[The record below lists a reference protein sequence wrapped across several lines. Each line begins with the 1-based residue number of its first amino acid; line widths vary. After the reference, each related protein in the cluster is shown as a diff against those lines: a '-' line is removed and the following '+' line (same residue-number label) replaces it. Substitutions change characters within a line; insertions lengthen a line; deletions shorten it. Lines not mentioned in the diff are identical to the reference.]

1 MGVGEHG
8 VMDAAAMLDDLAAL
22 VEVESPSSDV
32 EATGRC
38 ADVLVQIGN
47 ARLGVAAE
55 RVDAGGHPAVLW
67 RFGGPTKVLL
77 VGHLD
82 TVWPMGTL
90 AELPFNVRDG
100 RATGPGVFD
109 MKAGLVQG
117 IHALAT
123 LDTLEGVTVLVTS
136 DEETGSLGSRT
147 LIETEARGAH
157 AALVLEPS
165 ADGALKT
172 GRKGVSMYAVH
183 AVGRASHAGLEPEK
197 GINALVELSHQVL
210 ALAGIAR
217 PELGTTVTPTVAR
230 AGGATNVV
238 PEAASVDID
247 VRCATPEEQQRV
259 DDAMRA
265 LRPRLDGA
273 QLRIEGAPNRPPM
286 PASSSA
292 DLFALASKLAGFDLQ
307 GVEVGGG
314 SDGNFTAGVG
324 TPTLDGLGAVGDGA
338 HARHE
343 WTDVAAM
350 PVRAHLVADLVRE
363 LLARPD
369 TSARPERPSERET

>member
-1 MGVGEHG
+1 
-8 VMDAAAMLDDLAAL
+8 MLDDLAAL
-22 VEVESPSSDV
+22 VEVESPSADV
-32 EATGRC
+32 DATARC
-38 ADVLVQIGN
+38 AGVLASIGGD
-47 ARLGVAAE
+47 RLGVAPE

-67 RFGGPTKVLL
+67 RFGGPTRVLL

-90 AELPFNVRDG
+90 AELPFAVREG

-117 IHALAT
+117 IHALAS
-123 LDTLEGVTVLVTS
+123 LDALDGVTVLVTS
-136 DEETGSLGSRT
+136 DEETGSLGSRA
-147 LIETEARGAH
+147 LIEDEARGAR

-172 GRKGVSMYAVH
+172 GRKGVSMYRIQAT
-183 AVGRASHAGLEPEK
+183 GRAAHAGLEPEK
-197 GINALVELSHQVL
+197 GVNALIELAHHVL
-210 ALAGIAR
+210 ALHSIAR
-217 PELGTTVTPTVAR
+217 PDVGTTVTPTVAR
-230 AGGATNVV
+230 AGSATNVV
-238 PEAASVDID
+238 PEEASVDID
-247 VRCATPEEQQRV
+247 VRCSTPDEQRRV
-259 DDAMRA
+259 DEAMRTLSPVLA
-265 LRPRLDGA
+265 GAELRLTG
-273 QLRIEGAPNRPPM
+273 GPNRPPM
-286 PASSSA
+286 PASSA
-292 DLFALASKLAGFDLQ
+292 RDLFALAATLAPFALL

-350 PVRAHLVADLVRE
+350 PVRAQLVADLVAE
-363 LLARPD
+363 LLQAP
-369 TSARPERPSERET
+369 